1 MVVRLQSTPI
11 MSISVQEPVP
21 LHFAGALAGVIMDFS
36 VIETAEKDSFL
47 HVSGVIASFDP
58 GSWTS
63 SEDPIKRFKVV
74 DGYGRA
80 IPCVALGEI
89 ANDQSLG
96 HGRHVTLFY
105 LRTQPGLK
113 SGEPGACWLYQD
125 RRVLCVG
132 LKDLVAKVVLV
143 GC

>member
-1 MVVRLQSTPI
+1 

-21 LHFAGALAGVIMDFS
+21 LHFAGAFAGVIMDFS

-47 HVSGVIASFDP
+47 HVSGVIASSDP

-74 DGYGRA
+74 DGHGRA

-105 LRTQPGLK
+105 LRTQPSLK

-125 RRVLCVG
+125 GRVLCVG
-132 LKDLVAKVVLV
+132 LNDLVAEVVLV
-143 GC
+143 